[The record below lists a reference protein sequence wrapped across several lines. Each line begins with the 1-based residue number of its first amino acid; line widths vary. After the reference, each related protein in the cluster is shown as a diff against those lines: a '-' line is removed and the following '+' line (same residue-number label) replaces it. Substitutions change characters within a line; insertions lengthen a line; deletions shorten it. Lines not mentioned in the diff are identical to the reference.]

1 MEFVNYVVLVFGKTF
16 EVLFI
21 AICPFLAL
29 AYLMQV
35 ASGLVR
41 NRLSATIGAKGFA
54 YFTAVGTVTHELGHL
69 LAAVIFRHK
78 IVKVSLFNPQADG
91 TLGYVSHSYN
101 KKSLYQRI
109 GNFFIG
115 TAPIYCGVFV
125 IYLLT
130 KIFLP
135 EAISTTASLTDN
147 ALNFLH
153 NFFSWDFL
161 FSIKGV
167 IYLYLVFVISLNIT
181 LSPPDIKGALDG
193 FLVMLIALFFLLF
206 ASLWYVDI
214 PMYITA
220 FFYDLVL
227 LCLQIS
233 LITFFILGL
242 SYILLTVFRK

>member
-1 MEFVNYVVLVFGKTF
+1 MEFVDYIILVFRKTF

-21 AICPFLAL
+21 AVCPFLL
-29 AYLMQV
+29 LGYLMQV

-78 IVKVSLFNPQADG
+78 IVEVSLFNPQANG
-91 TLGYVSHSYN
+91 TLGYISHSYN

-115 TAPIYCGVFV
+115 TAPIYCGVLV

-135 EAISTTASLTDN
+135 DAISTTASLTDN
-147 ALNFLH
+147 AFNFLH
-153 NFFSWDFL
+153 KFFTWDFL
-161 FSIKGV
+161 FRV
-167 IYLYLVFVISLNIT
+167 ILKIS
-181 LSPPDIKGALDG
+181 S
-193 FLVMLIALFFLLF
+193 
-206 ASLWYVDI
+206 
-214 PMYITA
+214 
-220 FFYDLVL
+220 
-227 LCLQIS
+227 
-233 LITFFILGL
+233 
-242 SYILLTVFRK
+242 